1 MNTNNTESSV
11 STAIKAERGPQNPQ
25 LNLPASSLRERVQID
40 DGRRQL
46 VFAPLAWLKLR
57 FLLHAGETEVGAFGI
72 TSENDLLYVEQLAVP
87 MQRTSEVTVQ
97 FEDSAV
103 ADHFDGCFDRGIA
116 PARCGRIWIHSHPG
130 SSPLP
135 SSTDE
140 LTFARAFGDCDWA
153 VMAIIARGG
162 ASYARLRF
170 AAGPGGSVML
180 PVVVDWQRL
189 PQDLLD
195 GEGMLDELVSQWLNE
210 YGTAVHP
217 IPAFPFET
225 RSAISHAQVVADA
238 QDIGA
243 QFDSDFYGYS
253 GGFDRLDELYDQHFL
268 EAELWEDEMAGCL
281 EQQEVMP

>member
-1 MNTNNTESSV
+1 M
-11 STAIKAERGPQNPQ
+11 R
-25 LNLPASSLRERVQID
+25 ID

-57 FLLHAGETEVGAFGI
+57 FLLHAGETEVGAFGV
-72 TSENDLLYVEQLAVP
+72 TSEHDLLYVEQLTVP
-87 MQRTSEVTVQ
+87 MQQTSEVSVE
-97 FEDSAV
+97 FDDSAV

-130 SSPLP
+130 SSPMP

-140 LTFARAFGDCDWA
+140 QTFARAFGDCDWA

-170 AAGPGGSVML
+170 AAGPGGSVLL

-195 GEGMLDELVSQWLNE
+195 GEGMLDDLVGQWLDE

-217 IPAFPFET
+217 IPAFSFET
-225 RSAISHAQVVADA
+225 EAAGSHAEALADS
-238 QDIGA
+238 QYIGA
-243 QFDSDFYGYS
+243 QFDSDFQGYS
-253 GGFDRLDELYDQHFL
+253 DEYDRLDELYDEQFL
-268 EAELWEDEMAGCL
+268 GVGLWEPQRRAGYFDP
-281 EQQEVMP
+281 EEAMQ

>member
-1 MNTNNTESSV
+1 MNTNISETNVT
-11 STAIKAERGPQNPQ
+11 TGIKWERGSENQK
-25 LNLPASSLRERVQID
+25 PASPESLRHERVRID

-72 TSENDLLYVEQLAVP
+72 AAESDLLYVEQLAVP
-87 MQRTSEVTVQ
+87 KQRTSEVSVE
-97 FEDSAV
+97 FEDTAV
-103 ADHFDGCFDRGIA
+103 ADHFDGCFDRGIT

-140 LTFARAFGDCDWA
+140 QTFQRAFGNCDWA

-170 AAGPGGSVML
+170 AAGPGGSVVL

-195 GEGMLDELVSQWLNE
+195 GEGMLDELISGWLDE

-217 IPAFPFET
+217 IPAFTFEMPAANSDSYMSD
-225 RSAISHAQVVADA
+225 SAQST
-238 QDIGA
+238 
-243 QFDSDFYGYS
+243 SDFPGYS
-253 GGFDRLDELYDQHFL
+253 VEYDRLDELYDQQFL
-268 EAELWEDEMAGCL
+268 EPGLWEDDFAGQFD
-281 EQQEVMP
+281 EQEVMP